1 MVSPGV
7 GGRNGFL
14 AWCAETA
21 ILVLREPCRAGGSGC
36 AGSDQ
41 GRPSRDPLLFGVL
54 RYSPSGPCSPEFWV
68 FIVNSDWFS
77 ATPTPYSLDIWPLL
91 IKPLMVTRLEP
102 ELQFDT
108 SAVGAYSQWTW
119 EKGQESQAQRSK
131 GTQLCEGLTC
141 DWGSGWQWAGT
152 AEEDS
157 QWDETRLCPVS
168 SSVGFCPGWERGSLS
183 LKLGLWWYTDTRAL
197 GSVLFLQFP
206 PLVSAD
212 TFA

>member
-1 MVSPGV
+1 MGFSPG
-7 GGRNGFL
+7 
-14 AWCAETA
+14 A
-21 ILVLREPCRAGGSGC
+21 LRPPYWSWGSRAGQEEVGVVGLTRAGPHVILCYLECSGIPR
-36 AGSDQ
+36 S
-41 GRPSRDPLLFGVL
+41 S
-54 RYSPSGPCSPEFWV
+54 PCSPEFWV

-77 ATPTPYSLDIWPLL
+77 ATPTLYSLDIWPLL

-157 QWDETRLCPVS
+157 QWDKAMPCQFFGGLLSWLGERLAES
-168 SSVGFCPGWERGSLS
+168 
-183 LKLGLWWYTDTRAL
+183 
-197 GSVLFLQFP
+197 
-206 PLVSAD
+206 
-212 TFA
+212 